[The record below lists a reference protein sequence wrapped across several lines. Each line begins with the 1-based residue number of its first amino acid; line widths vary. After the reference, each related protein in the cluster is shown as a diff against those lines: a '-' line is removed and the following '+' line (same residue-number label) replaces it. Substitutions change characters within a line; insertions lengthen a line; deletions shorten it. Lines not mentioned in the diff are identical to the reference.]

1 MSSICGLCRPEG
13 PPVDGAEIDAM
24 LHALDYWGADA
35 RGAWTTGHAGLGH
48 LLLRTTPASPREALP
63 VTDEEAGITITGDC
77 RLDNRNDVAGR
88 LGVGAGELVDCSDTH
103 LALRAY
109 RHWGEQCVTHL
120 LGDFAFAVWDS
131 RRRQLFCARDRFGV
145 KPLYYHARGG
155 LLAFASEMKGLL
167 ALPDVDRTVD
177 ETWIADY
184 LHRLGLDNETTF
196 YAGIRRLPQA
206 HALTFGAAGLR
217 TWRYWALD
225 TRREVRLPRESDYV
239 EAFREKLDGAIRR
252 RCQTPFELGAELSGG
267 LDSTAICIVAQGYL
281 REQGRDLQTFSQVH
295 PEGTPEQ
302 PGQPIDMRWA
312 IDLVCR
318 HAGIVRPCFLA
329 GEGGVLPALE
339 WASRYYDEPPRTLVS
354 VDNYDLYEAAAA
366 RDVRVL
372 LSGFGGNFGV
382 SASGRGRLRELIWSG
397 QWPEFR
403 SEVAA
408 TAPQPLDQLV
418 AGLRAAFGWLDGPAL
433 DFMLRRSSLWQAH
446 PTRPTRRNY
455 ARRVG
460 IVGRTFRHARRYSA
474 RGNLRQMT
482 AQLLDVALAERLEA
496 AHVPAAA
503 RRMEYRYPLLDLELV
518 ELFQAMPSDV
528 KFRGGRDRYLFRQSL
543 EGRVP
548 ESVRLY
554 AGPRGSAN
562 PAHPLR
568 RQRDEGTLKAM
579 IGRIAPGDPVL
590 AYLDLEKL
598 AAEPRIRG
606 RVARARHTEMMMAL
620 LLAGKLGQAR
630 PAQRRTLP

>member
-1 MSSICGLCRPEG
+1 MSSICGLYRPGG
-13 PPVDGAEIDAM
+13 PPVGGPEVDTM
-24 LHALDYWGADA
+24 LDALDYWGADA
-35 RGAWTTGHAGLGH
+35 RGSWTTGDAGLGH
-48 LLLRTTPASPREALP
+48 LLLRTTPALRETLP
-63 VTDEEAGITITGDC
+63 VTDQEAGITITGDC

-88 LGVGAGELVDCSDTH
+88 LGVGAGELVDWSDTR
-103 LALRAY
+103 LALHAY
-109 RHWGEQCVTHL
+109 RRWGEQCVTHL
-120 LGDFAFAVWDS
+120 RGDFAFAVWDD

-145 KPLYYHARGG
+145 KPLYYYERGG

-167 ALPDVDRTVD
+167 ALPAVDRTVD

-184 LHRLGLDNETTF
+184 IHRLGLDNVTTF
-196 YAGIRRLPQA
+196 FAGIKRLPQA
-206 HALTFGAAGLR
+206 HAMTFGPAGLR

-225 TRREVRLPRESDYV
+225 LRREVRLPRESDYV
-239 EAFREKLDGAIRR
+239 EAFREKLDAAIVRR
-252 RCQTPFELGAELSGG
+252 SQTPFELGAELSGG

-295 PEGTPEQ
+295 PEGTPER

-318 HAGIVRPCFLA
+318 HAGITRPCFLSS
-329 GEGGVLPALE
+329 EGGVLPALE

-354 VDNYDLYEAAAA
+354 VDNHDLYEAAAA

-382 SASGRGRLRELIWSG
+382 SASGRGYLRELVWSG
-397 QWPEFR
+397 HWHEFR
-403 SEVAA
+403 REIAA
-408 TAPQPLDQLV
+408 TASQPLDRLV
-418 AGLRAAFGWLDGPAL
+418 AGLRATFGWLDGPVL
-433 DFMLRRSSLWQAH
+433 DFMLRRSTLWQAH
-446 PTRPTRRNY
+446 PTRPTRQDY
-455 ARRVG
+455 ARRVD

-482 AQLLDVALAERLEA
+482 AQLLDVATAERLEA
-496 AHVPAAA
+496 AHVSAAV
-503 RRMEYRYPLLDLELV
+503 RRIEYRYPLLDSELV
-518 ELFQAMPSDV
+518 ELFQAMPSDI
-528 KFRGGRDRYLFRQSL
+528 KFRRGRDRYLFRQSL

-562 PAHPLR
+562 PAHLLR
-568 RQRDEGTLKAM
+568 RQRDEGALKAM
-579 IGRIAPGDPVL
+579 IARIAPGDPVL

-598 AAEPRIRG
+598 AAEPRVRG
-606 RVARARHTEMMMAL
+606 RVPRARHTEMMMAL
-620 LLAGKLGQAR
+620 LLARKLGQAR
-630 PAQRRTLP
+630 PSQELTLP